1 MATTIM
7 TINSRKHGEFQVI
20 IPLKWESEIRK
31 YTWCVAINKAG
42 TFQRKQD
49 QIYIMS
55 GNVNGK
61 KMKLH
66 RFVMELEYGPSPQEV
81 NHINGN
87 TLDNSLENLEYT
99 NENLRGAKRAR
110 LSTSTGE
117 RNICHDRQKKRFKV
131 KIYRMDKSAY
141 TKCFSYATHGN
152 IEQAFQE
159 AREYRN
165 QHIDPTTGVYKTKIY
180 KINLE

>member
-1 MATTIM
+1 MTTTIM

-20 IPLKWESEIRK
+20 IPIKWESEIRK

-42 TFQRKQD
+42 TFRHKQD

-55 GNVNGK
+55 SNVKGK
-61 KMKLH
+61 KMYLH
-66 RFVMELEYGPSPQEV
+66 RFVMELEHGPSPQEV

-99 NENLRGAKRAR
+99 NENQRGAKRAR
-110 LSTSTGE
+110 ISTTTGE
-117 RNICHDRQKKRFKV
+117 RNIFHNRKWKHFKV
-131 KIYRMDKSAY
+131 SFQRVDKSQHV
-141 TKCFSYATHGN
+141 KHFSYATHVD

-159 AREYRN
+159 AQEYRN
-165 QHIDPTTGVYKTKIY
+165 QHIDPITGVYKTRVLKL
-180 KINLE
+180 NLE